1 MGGKN
6 FVLRLVRIRFAACA
20 WVIVISLPMD
30 ILSFL
35 KGPFR
40 SDGNILSIGA
50 REVPVQFVRN
60 PRARRY
66 ILRLLP
72 DGIARVTIPRGGSTA
87 EAARF
92 AGRNVLWIQRQ
103 LQRQIERIKQPR
115 TWKTGDE
122 IYYRGTLVRL
132 EAEEDEVSGCG
143 WVRFGDQRLRI
154 KETNADLRRSVEQHL
169 QKIAFLELPARV
181 MELARQHNF
190 PVRKVTVRNQR
201 SRWGSC
207 SVRGTISLNW
217 RLVQT
222 PESVRDY
229 IILHELAHMREMNHS
244 PRFWLEVARVCPDYA
259 VSERWLKKN
268 SKLLR

>member
-1 MGGKN
+1 
-6 FVLRLVRIRFAACA
+6 
-20 WVIVISLPMD
+20 MD
-30 ILSFL
+30 ISSFL
-35 KGPFR
+35 KGSFR
-40 SDGNILSIGA
+40 SSGNIISIGE
-50 REVPVQFVRN
+50 REVPIQFVRN
-60 PRARRY
+60 QRARRY

-72 DGIARVTIPRGGSTA
+72 GGIARVTIPRGGSSA
-87 EAARF
+87 EAALF
-92 AGRNVLWIQRQ
+92 ANRNAPWIERH
-103 LQRQIERIKQPR
+103 LQRQSERASQPG
-115 TWKTGDE
+115 TWKTGKE

-132 EAEEDEVSGCG
+132 ETEEDEVSGCG

-154 KETNADLRRSVEQHL
+154 EETNGDLRPTVEQHL

-222 PESVRDY
+222 PESVCDY
-229 IILHELAHMREMNHS
+229 IILHELAHMLEMNHS
-244 PRFWLEVARVCPDYA
+244 PRFWREVARICPDYA
-259 VSERWLKKN
+259 VSEEWLKKN